1 MNPNSFDQEIADV
14 QATNPTTQEEGT
26 EQMDTVNPL
35 AVSEVDYKLKF
46 TESSK
51 EAQRLYAETQR
62 LQKELEA
69 RQTAQEE
76 SISSYTEETNLFPGF
91 ESLDEDAQKNLLAY
105 SDSIKKQI
113 YQDPAIS
120 FARQAYAEKQWND
133 AFDATAEKY
142 PELKDSRNEF
152 KSQYFNPNNVPS
164 NISEVQENLAKM
176 YLFDRAKDLGASEE
190 RQKAERM
197 ELERSNGGTK
207 EANTGRTLSEW
218 SRIAQENPQK
228 FAAMKDQYEADLQSG
243 KLKE

>member
-26 EQMDTVNPL
+26 EQMETVNPL

-76 SISSYTEETNLFPGF
+76 SISSYTDDASLFPGF

-105 SDSIKKQI
+105 SESIKKQI
-113 YQDPAIS
+113 YKDPAIS
-120 FARQAYAEKQWND
+120 FARQAFAEKQWND
-133 AFDATAEKY
+133 AFDATVEKF

-164 NISEVQENLAKM
+164 NIAEVQENLAKM
-176 YLFDRAKDLGASEE
+176 YLFDKAKDLGASEE
-190 RQKAERM
+190 RKKAELI
-197 ELERSNGGTK
+197 ELERASGGPK
-207 EANTGRTLSEW
+207 EPTTGRSLAEW
-218 SRIAQENPQK
+218 QRLAQENPAK
-228 FAAMKDQYEADLQSG
+228 FASMKDQYEADLNSG
-243 KLKE
+243 KLRE